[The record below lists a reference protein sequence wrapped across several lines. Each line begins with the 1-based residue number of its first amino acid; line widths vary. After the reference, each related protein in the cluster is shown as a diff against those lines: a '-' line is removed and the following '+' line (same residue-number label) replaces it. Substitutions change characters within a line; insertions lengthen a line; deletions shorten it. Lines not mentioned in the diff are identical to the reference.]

1 MKERYFSTFQL
12 ILLALFSA
20 LVVVAKISLRTPLQL
35 PGHSG
40 IYWMAIV
47 VVAASVVPK
56 PGAATIV
63 GITSGVIAAFLGMGD
78 FGALDTFVS
87 YMMIGVASDLTL
99 LLLGGNPEV
108 FIVAVMVG
116 MLGHMGK
123 FLVKWL
129 FGLATG
135 APLGFIALGLLR
147 SVLGYVLFGAIGGAL
162 GWLTIKTLRKAGFFA
177 YIAEKK

>member
-12 ILLALFSA
+12 ILLALLST

-47 VVAASVVPK
+47 IVVASVVPK
-56 PGAATIV
+56 PGAASIV
-63 GITSGVIAAFLGMGD
+63 GATSGVIAAFLGMGD

-87 YMMIGVASDLTL
+87 YLMIGIASDLTL
-99 LLLGGNPEV
+99 FLLGGNPEI
-108 FIVAVMVG
+108 FLVAVMVG
-116 MLGHMGK
+116 TLGHMGK

-129 FGLATG
+129 FGIVTG
-135 APLGFIALGLLR
+135 APLGFVALGLLR
-147 SVLGYVLFGAIGGAL
+147 SIIGYVLFGAIGGAL
-162 GWLTIKTLRKAGFFA
+162 GWLTLKTLRKAGFFA